1 MSLLKKKDQA
11 CIIFLLLLLNLHAIY
26 VVQSFRFGA
35 EIAYVG
41 ATILKVCKG
50 VQKILVGGNQKGKL
64 FLKMKKCGFSEPVS
78 VF

>member
-1 MSLLKKKDQA
+1 MSFIKKKDQA
-11 CIIFLLLLLNLHAIY
+11 CIIFLLILLNLHAIY

-64 FLKMKKCGFSEPVS
+64 FLKMKKFGFSEPVS